1 LSILFVA
8 FFSNILYNRLR
19 NVNYF
24 KEDTMET
31 VTRRLIELREGHGL
45 NKLEM
50 AKKLGVSKSTITRY
64 ETGDMKPNIEMLI
77 RIKEVFGVSI
87 DWIAG
92 FDVSKD
98 FEYGVVVADCMK
110 SDITPNDLNSCVEFI
125 KKTRKG

>member
-1 LSILFVA
+1 MDA
-8 FFSNILYNRLR
+8 
-19 NVNYF
+19 
-24 KEDTMET
+24 

-64 ETGDMKPNIEMLI
+64 ETGDMKPNIDMLI
-77 RIKEVFGVSI
+77 RIKEVFGVSL

-92 FDVSKD
+92 FDTSEEY
-98 FEYGVVVADCMK
+98 EYGTIIADCVK
-110 SDITPNDLNSCVEFI
+110 SDITPDDLSGCVEFI